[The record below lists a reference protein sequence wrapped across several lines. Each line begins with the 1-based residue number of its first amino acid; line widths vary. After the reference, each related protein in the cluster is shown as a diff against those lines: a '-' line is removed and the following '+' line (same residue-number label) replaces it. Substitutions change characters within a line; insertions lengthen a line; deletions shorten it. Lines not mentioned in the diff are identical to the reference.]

1 MKSVTGEQFRR
12 RGVVLAVAG
21 AVLVAWVA
29 VVAAL
34 AEVGTPQV
42 LGAAAVSGGLVC
54 LCAAVIGL
62 VAARIADAA
71 SAARV
76 RHVVV
81 ALEGTAIAIFFPF
94 YWFASSVEPV
104 GKPGDFALGIVSVLV
119 VAVVI
124 ALGLALW
131 GSIVVHRVVVA
142 EFGPLVPLSTEPA
155 SVQRIRVLGTVLVV
169 VGAALTVAVVALAF
183 AVPTRLL
190 FLEASGLLV
199 TLMPV
204 ALGLS
209 LAREKNVYTARRRNA
224 VAYVVVPAAV
234 GWAAAK
240 VAVIGGAAGM
250 LFSAVVFGA
259 IVLLV
264 VAILVTR
271 DYSALW
277 DWPARPGQ
285 ERRVS
290 P

>member
-1 MKSVTGEQFRR
+1 MTGEQVRK
-12 RGVVLAVAG
+12 RGVVPAVAG
-21 AVLVAWVA
+21 AVLMAWVA

-42 LGAAAVSGGLVC
+42 LGATAVSGGLVC
-54 LCAAVIGL
+54 LCAAVTGL
-62 VAARIADAA
+62 VAARITDAA

-81 ALEGTAIAIFFPF
+81 VLEGTALAIFFPF

-104 GKPGDFALGIVSVLV
+104 GKPGDFALGVASALV
-119 VAVVI
+119 VAVAI
-124 ALGLALW
+124 ALVLVLW
-131 GSIVVHRVVVA
+131 ISFVVHKVVVD
-142 EFGPLVPLSTEPA
+142 EFGPLVPASAEPE
-155 SVQRIRVLGTVLVV
+155 SVQRIRVLGAVLVV

-190 FLEASGLLV
+190 FLEVSGLLV

-224 VAYVVVPAAV
+224 VAYIVVPAAV

-264 VAILVTR
+264 VAILVVR
-271 DYSALW
+271 EYSAVW
-277 DWPARPGQ
+277 DRPVRAGQ
-285 ERRVS
+285 ERKVS